1 MAPIKFVLELL
12 RILIV
17 FFVVYALLG
26 FLGFGWLDEDGSS
39 RTIWAIHLVLAVVVT
54 SVWYRL
60 RGRKT
65 GWI

>member
-1 MAPIKFVLELL
+1 MAPIKFILELL

-26 FLGFGWLDEDGSS
+26 FLGFGRLDEDGSN